1 MKFLLEQLLK
11 AHLLTNYSPE
21 HIIFKDVAAII
32 VMVIVDRDSYMKKMK
47 IDAVLSF
54 STLKMKWGWQS

>member
-21 HIIFKDVAAII
+21 HIIFKDVAMI
-32 VMVIVDRDSYMKKMK
+32 VMVVVNRDSYMKKMK
-47 IDAVLSF
+47 MDAVLSF
-54 STLKMKWGWQS
+54 STLKVTWG

>member
-21 HIIFKDVAAII
+21 HIIFKDVAMI
-32 VMVIVDRDSYMKKMK
+32 VMVIVDRDSSMKKMEM
-47 IDAVLSF
+47 DAVLSF
-54 STLKMKWGWQS
+54 STLKVTWG

>member
-21 HIIFKDVAAII
+21 HIIFKDVAMI
-32 VMVIVDRDSYMKKMK
+32 VMVIVDRDSYLKKMK
-47 IDAVLSF
+47 MDAVLSF
-54 STLKMKWGWQS
+54 STLKVTWG